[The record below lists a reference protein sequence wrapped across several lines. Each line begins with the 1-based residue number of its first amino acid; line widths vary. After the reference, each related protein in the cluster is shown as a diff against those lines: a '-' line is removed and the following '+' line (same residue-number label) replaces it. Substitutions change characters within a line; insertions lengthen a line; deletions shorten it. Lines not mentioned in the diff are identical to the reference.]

1 MKLGLKDLFK
11 DLTWMQVGAGALAA
25 ATSLFLASSIGIAG
39 SIIGAAVG
47 SIVTTVSSALY
58 KSFLT
63 ASNNA
68 IKEKIV
74 GPADSGESSN
84 ENSTDPNG
92 TTVAG
97 AHFALANEPP
107 QACATTLIPPAP
119 EDTSVLP
126 TSRGGATQTLDA
138 TQAMPS
144 LQTPAPTPLH
154 GSQEAARVKELAR
167 LRKKARTEKL
177 VIIVSLITGLIAV
190 LGCAFVVYTATNG
203 AGLGYRPD
211 PVVSRTPAPDPASEQ
226 PSDVEGSPATTPVEP
241 ADDAQPAAPAAPK
254 PSEDAGST
262 TVTTPA
268 PQEPVAPEPA
278 PDTTPDASTGTD
290 TDTEVPDEGAS
301 SPSEPPTA
309 ETPVDPAPGDSTASQ
324 PDQTISS
331 DSAAASS
338 QG

>member
-63 ASNNA
+63 ASNDA

-74 GPADSGESSN
+74 GPASPE
-84 ENSTDPNG
+84 EDPANPDD

-97 AHFALANEPP
+97 NHFAPANEPSR
-107 QACATTLIPPAP
+107 ASSTTVIPSAP
-119 EDTSVLP
+119 EATSVLP
-126 TSRGGATQTLDA
+126 ANRGNATQVLDA

-144 LQTPAPTPLH
+144 LQTPAPTPSH
-154 GSQEAARVKELAR
+154 GTQEAARVKELAR

-177 VIIVSLITGLIAV
+177 VVIVSLITGLIAV

-203 AGLGYRPD
+203 AGLGYRPE
-211 PVVSRTPAPDPASEQ
+211 PAVSRTPTPDPTSEQ
-226 PSDVEGSPATTPVEP
+226 PSDVEASTATTPVEP
-241 ADDAQPAAPAAPK
+241 ADDAQPATPAAPK
-254 PSEDAGST
+254 PSEDAGNT

-278 PDTTPDASTGTD
+278 PDTTPDATTGTD
-290 TDTEVPDEGAS
+290 TGTEVPDEGAP

-309 ETPVDPAPGDSTASQ
+309 ETPADPVPDDSATTQ
-324 PDQTISS
+324 PDQTTTS
-331 DSAAASS
+331 DSAASNS